1 MKVKGATLIEASLSL
16 LAMITI
22 VLIIVPMT
30 YSATS
35 RVTNSME
42 VERFVRDA
50 FLAMRIHYANHVE
63 GSSNKCFN
71 VAPSAVPVAQLIS
84 SDLLAP
90 NWSEDNF
97 FGSSSAELTYQ
108 SNPNGI
114 VDTMSITITSPSIIQ
129 RVNPSL
135 PYLTEFT
142 HSRLTFTKN
151 IELSQSY
158 LVRQNIN
165 SSFCK
170 GSK

>member
-1 MKVKGATLIEASLSL
+1 MKKKGASLIEASLSL
-16 LAMITI
+16 LAMTTI
-22 VLIIVPMT
+22 MLIIVPMA
-30 YSATS
+30 YSSAL

-50 FLAMRIHYANHVE
+50 FLAMQIHYANYVE
-63 GSSNKCFN
+63 GSPNKCFN
-71 VAPSAVPVAQLIS
+71 VAPSAVPVTQLIS
-84 SDLLAP
+84 NDLLAP
-90 NWSEDNF
+90 NWSEENF
-97 FGSSSAELTYQ
+97 FRSGSAELTYQ

-158 LVRQNIN
+158 LVRQNID

-170 GSK
+170 GS